1 MAVALDQDSIEG
13 MATKTAAAE
22 VVADTVE
29 IAVDQVVDMAEIAT
43 ALVAMAGEVMAAAVM
58 AEIVRV
64 LAMATTVAEASK
76 ANPIV
81 VETAT
86 AMIVGIA
93 VDLSRV
99 LTLPLHPE
107 KIALQRGHQEDTAV
121 QILVDPAEMEI
132 AIIRVGAELA
142 EVKKSQPISNR

>member
-1 MAVALDQDSIEG
+1 MLFRS
-13 MATKTAAAE
+13 
-22 VVADTVE
+22 
-29 IAVDQVVDMAEIAT
+29 
-43 ALVAMAGEVMAAAVM
+43 
-58 AEIVRV
+58 
-64 LAMATTVAEASK
+64 
-76 ANPIV
+76 
-81 VETAT
+81 
-86 AMIVGIA
+86 VGIA

-99 LTLPLHPE
+99 LTLPLHTE

>member
-1 MAVALDQDSIEG
+1 M
-13 MATKTAAAE
+13 
-22 VVADTVE
+22 
-29 IAVDQVVDMAEIAT
+29 
-43 ALVAMAGEVMAAAVM
+43 
-58 AEIVRV
+58 
-64 LAMATTVAEASK
+64 AEASK

-81 VETAT
+81 VETVM
-86 AMIVGIA
+86 AMIAGIA

-107 KIALQRGHQEDTAV
+107 KIALQRGLQEDTAV